1 MFSTWRV
8 NNFTKYIVLF
18 QSVYFSSF
26 YSRKISLTILQLWDN
41 LKRNQNQSGNNF
53 SDSNSSVFLF
63 SKENYQSE
71 IKSTDSVFFTISVS
85 NSLHLIAIHIKN
97 QTIKPFTQTL
107 RM

>member
-8 NNFTKYIVLF
+8 NNFTNYIVLF

-53 SDSNSSVFLF
+53 SDSNLSIFLF
-63 SKENYQSE
+63 SKENHQSE
-71 IKSTDSVFFTISVS
+71 IKSTDSVFFTMSVS
-85 NSLHLIAIHIKN
+85 NPLHLTTIHIKN
-97 QTIKPFTQTL
+97 QTIKPFMQTL